1 MAEGNGILAARP
13 SRLRVAPGLLHGRL
27 TPPPSKSCAHRALI
41 CAALAGR
48 DMSGRESV
56 IRGLGEPSDD
66 ILVTQACLFAL
77 LDGDGTLDCGES
89 GTTLRL
95 LVPVAAA
102 LGRPVTFTGRGRLPQ
117 RPLKE
122 YEEAFRGHG
131 TTLRFAGEASL
142 PVSLRGRLAPGRFEL
157 PGHVS
162 SQYVSGLLLA
172 LPLLAGDSDIVLT
185 SALQSAPYVD
195 LTREIMARF
204 GVEAEPLPPDPDRH
218 PFGGF
223 HVPGGQRYRPADYH
237 VETDYSQAAFW
248 LAANY
253 LGSAVEL
260 PGLPE
265 RTSQGDRA
273 IVGLLGRLAAMDREP
288 DHRLE
293 IDASQIPDLV
303 PILAVAAAFTPGTTR
318 IVNAAR
324 LRLKESDRLA
334 SVADSLTAIGA
345 DIRVTGDGLEIRGE
359 TVLRGG
365 ETDSRNDHRIAMAMA
380 IAATRTQTGV
390 VIRDPWCVDKSY
402 PRFFD
407 DLLTVGGV
415 VT

>member
-1 MAEGNGILAARP
+1 M
-13 SRLRVAPGLLHGRL
+13 
-27 TPPPSKSCAHRALI
+27 
-41 CAALAGR
+41 
-48 DMSGRESV
+48 
-56 IRGLGEPSDD
+56 
-66 ILVTQACLFAL
+66 
-77 LDGDGTLDCGES
+77 
-89 GTTLRL
+89 
-95 LVPVAAA
+95 
-102 LGRPVTFTGRGRLPQ
+102 
-117 RPLKE
+117 
-122 YEEAFRGHG
+122 
-131 TTLRFAGEASL
+131 
-142 PVSLRGRLAPGRFEL
+142 
-157 PGHVS
+157 
-162 SQYVSGLLLA
+162 
-172 LPLLAGDSDIVLT
+172 
-185 SALQSAPYVD
+185 
-195 LTREIMARF
+195 
-204 GVEAEPLPPDPDRH
+204 
-218 PFGGF
+218 
-223 HVPGGQRYRPADYH
+223 
-237 VETDYSQAAFW
+237 
-248 LAANY
+248 
-253 LGSAVEL
+253 
-260 PGLPE
+260 
-265 RTSQGDRA
+265 
-273 IVGLLGRLAAMDREP
+273 
-288 DHRLE
+288 E